1 MLYGLPALEQVE
13 SNLCYMNYTLPRAG
27 RVQSLLYEPFTQAGR
42 AQSLLYGLPILEQV
56 ESNLCYMDYNLPRA
70 SRVQSLL
77 YEPFTLY
84 RL

>member
-42 AQSLLYGLPILEQV
+42 AQSLLYGLLTLEKV
-56 ESNLCYMDYNLPRA
+56 ESNLCYMSHSPYRA
-70 SRVQSLL
+70 GGV
-77 YEPFTLY
+77 
-84 RL
+84 